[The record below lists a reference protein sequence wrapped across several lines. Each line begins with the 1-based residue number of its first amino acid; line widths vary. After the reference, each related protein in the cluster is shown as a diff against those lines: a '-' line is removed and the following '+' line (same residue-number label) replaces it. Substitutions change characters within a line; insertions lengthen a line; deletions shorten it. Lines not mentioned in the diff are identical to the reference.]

1 MESTNKMTY
10 IALDTETT
18 GLPSKRTKDFT
29 QLPVFDSCRVV
40 SVAVVLYDENDN
52 EVTNFHHLIK
62 PEGYT
67 EMPEGAFNVHKISFE
82 KVQNEGLPFSE
93 VWKKVEALFLAR
105 PNIVGH
111 NIGFDT
117 SALLSEAYRRG
128 FNTDCAKGFKEI
140 CTQRMAKKIYQEN
153 FRLGALYKKLLGK
166 DLEGWHGALADT
178 RAAGEVYAIMKKYEK
193 PTIQKEI
200 GAKKIIIKA
209 SEVAACIGKNQYKKA
224 QEVADEIW
232 KKYCPDTFT
241 GITKNDKAKESIAI
255 SPGAEDALRA
265 AMESIAE
272 KSDDTTQIVKAA
284 EAKINSDSNLSQTQK
299 REVNDYIRSKVF
311 TNFGTKSEDKTSD
324 KVEAAE
330 GTTLI
335 RDDNFYSL
343 EVTAICGTRYVIV
356 GKIDRVEIQSD
367 GTKVLV
373 EIKNRA
379 RGLFNAMRPYEMIQ
393 VQTYLQMVGMDTARL
408 IEQYNN
414 DTASHHIVKDQ
425 QLWDTVVMPKLV
437 EFCSDLHIRMS
448 N

>member
-1 MESTNKMTY
+1 MGSTKNMTY

-29 QLPVFDSCRVV
+29 QLDVFENCRVV

-52 EVTNFHHLIK
+52 ELAHFHDLIK
-62 PEGYT
+62 PEGYSV
-67 EMPEGAFNVHKISFE
+67 MPEDSFKVHGISYE
-82 KVQNEGLPFSE
+82 KAQTEGKPFSE

-105 PNIVGH
+105 PTIVGH

-117 SALLSEAYRRG
+117 TALLSEAHRRG
-128 FNTDCAKGFKEI
+128 FNTGCAKGFKEV
-140 CTQRMAKKIYQEN
+140 CTQRMSKKIYQQT
-153 FRLGALYKKLLGK
+153 FRLGELYKKLVGK

-178 RAAGEVYAIMKKYEK
+178 RAAAEVYAIMKKYEK
-193 PTIQKEI
+193 PTAKEI
-200 GAKKIIIKA
+200 SAKKIILKA
-209 SEVAACIGKNQYKKA
+209 SEVAACIGKHQYKKP

-232 KKYCPDTFT
+232 KKYCPETFT
-241 GITKNDKAKESIAI
+241 GITKNDKAKESIAS
-255 SPGAEDALRA
+255 SPEAENALRE

-272 KSDDTTQIVKAA
+272 KSDDTTKIVRVA
-284 EAKINSDSNLSQTQK
+284 EAKINSNENLTQTQK

-324 KVEAAE
+324 KIEATE

-343 EVTAICGTRYVIV
+343 EVTTICGTRYVIV
-356 GKIDRVEIQSD
+356 GKIDRVEIHPD

-414 DTASHHIVKDQ
+414 ETASHHIVKDQ
-425 QLWDTVVMPKLV
+425 QMWDTVVMPRLV
-437 EFCSDLHIRMS
+437 EFCNDLHARMS

>member
-1 MESTNKMTY
+1 MTY

-18 GLPSKRTKDFT
+18 GLPTKRTKDFT
-29 QLPVFDSCRVV
+29 QLEVFEQCRVV
-40 SVAVVLYDENDN
+40 SIAVVLYDETDT
-52 EVTNFHHLIK
+52 EIANFHHLIK

-67 EMPEGAFNVHKISFE
+67 EMPEGAFNVHKISYE
-82 KVQNEGLPFSE
+82 QAMNEGKPFSE
-93 VWKKVEALFLAR
+93 VWKKVEAIFGAR

-111 NIGFDT
+111 NVGFDT
-117 SALLSEAYRRG
+117 TALLSEAFRRG

-140 CTQRMAKKIYQEN
+140 CTQRMSKKIYQRTY
-153 FRLGALYKKLLGK
+153 RLGELYKELVGK
-166 DLEGWHGALADT
+166 ELEGWHGALADT
-178 RAAGEVYAIMKKYEK
+178 RAAAEVYKIMKKYEK
-193 PTIQKEI
+193 PTVKEI
-200 GAKKIIIKA
+200 AAKKIILKA
-209 SEVAACIGKNQYKKA
+209 SEIAACIGKHQYKKA

-232 KKYCPDTFT
+232 KKYCPETFT
-241 GITKNDKAKESIAI
+241 GITKNDKAKESIAS
-255 SPGAEDALRA
+255 SPEAVDALKA
-265 AMESIAE
+265 AIDSVAE
-272 KSDDTTQIVKAA
+272 KSDDTTKIVRAA
-284 EAKINSDSNLSQTQK
+284 EAKINSDTNLSPTQK

-335 RDDNFYSL
+335 RDDNFYTL
-343 EVTAICGTRYVIV
+343 EVTTICGTRYVIV
-356 GKIDRVEIQSD
+356 GKIDRVEVQPD

-408 IEQYNN
+408 IEQYNSE
-414 DTASHHIVKDQ
+414 TVSHHIIKDQ
-425 QLWDTVVMPKLV
+425 QFWDTVVMPKLV
-437 EFCSDLHIRMS
+437 EFCNDLHARMS

>member
-1 MESTNKMTY
+1 MAY

-29 QLPVFDSCRVV
+29 QLAVFDSCRVV
-40 SVAVVLYDENDN
+40 SVAVVLYDENDQ
-52 EVTNFHHLIK
+52 EITNFHHLIK

-82 KVQNEGLPFSE
+82 KADTEGKPFSE
-93 VWKKVEALFLAR
+93 VWKKIEALFAAR

-111 NIGFDT
+111 NVSFDT
-117 SALLSEAYRRG
+117 TALLSEAFRRG
-128 FNTDCAKGFKEI
+128 LNTECANGFKEV
-140 CTQRMAKKIYQEN
+140 CTQKLAKKIYQKTY
-153 FRLGALYKKLLGK
+153 RLGALYKDLVGK
-166 DLEGWHGALADT
+166 ELEGWHGALADT
-178 RAAGEVYAIMKKYEK
+178 RAAAEVYAIMKRYRA
-193 PTIQKEI
+193 PVANEI
-200 GAKKIIIKA
+200 AAKKIILKA
-209 SEVAACIGKNQYKKA
+209 SEVAACIGKHQYKKA

-232 KKYCPDTFT
+232 KKYCPETFT
-241 GITKNDKAKESIAI
+241 GITKNDKAKESIAS
-255 SPGAEDALRA
+255 SPEAEIALRD
-265 AMESIAE
+265 AMASIAE
-272 KSDDTTQIVKAA
+272 QSDDTTKIVRAA
-284 EAKINSDSNLSQTQK
+284 ENKINSNENLTPTQK
-299 REVNDYIRSKVF
+299 REVNEYIRSKVF

-330 GTTLI
+330 GVTLI
-335 RDDNFYSL
+335 RDDAFYSL
-343 EVTAICGTRYVIV
+343 DVTTICGTRYVIV
-356 GKIDRVEIQSD
+356 GKIDRVEVQPD

-393 VQTYLQMVGMDTARL
+393 VQTYLQMVGMNTARL

-414 DTASHHIVKDQ
+414 ETASHHIVKDQ

-437 EFCSDLHIRMS
+437 EFCNDIHARMS

>member
-1 MESTNKMTY
+1 MAY

-29 QLPVFDSCRVV
+29 QLPVFESCRVV
-40 SVAVVLYDENDN
+40 SVAVVLYDENDQEIN
-52 EVTNFHHLIK
+52 HFHHLIK

-67 EMPEGAFNVHKISFE
+67 EMPEGAFKVHGITFE
-82 KVQNEGLPFSE
+82 RAQSEGRPFAE
-93 VWKKVEALFLAR
+93 VWKKIEALFAAR
-105 PNIVGH
+105 ANIVGH
-111 NIGFDT
+111 NIAFDT
-117 SALLSEAYRRG
+117 SALLSEAFRRG
-128 FNTDCAKGFKEI
+128 FNVDCAKGFKEV
-140 CTQRMAKKIYQEN
+140 CTQRMAKKIYEQN
-153 FRLGALYKKLLGK
+153 FRLGDLYKKLVGT

-178 RAAGEVYAIMKKYEK
+178 RAAGAVYAVMKKHVVVK
-193 PTIQKEI
+193 QDAKEI

-209 SEVAACIGKNQYKKA
+209 SEVAACIGKHQYKKP

-232 KKYCPDTFT
+232 KKYCPETFT
-241 GITKNDKAKESIAI
+241 GITKNDKAKESIAS
-255 SPGAEDALRA
+255 SPEAIIALQA
-265 AMESIAE
+265 AMDSVAE
-272 KSDDTTQIVKAA
+272 KSDDTTKIVRAA
-284 EAKINSDSNLSQTQK
+284 EAKINSNENLTPTQK

-330 GTTLI
+330 GTTLT

-343 EVTAICGTRYVIV
+343 DISTICGTRYVIV
-356 GKIDRVEIQSD
+356 GKIDRVEVKPD

-379 RGLFNAMRPYEMIQ
+379 RGLFNAVRPYEAIQ

-414 DTASHHIVKDQ
+414 ETESYHITKDQ
-425 QLWDTVVMPKLV
+425 VQWDTIIMPKLV
-437 EFCSDLHIRMS
+437 EFCSNLHAKMS

>member
-1 MESTNKMTY
+1 MAY

-29 QLPVFDSCRVV
+29 QLSVFETCRVV
-40 SVAVVLYDENDN
+40 SVAVVLYDESDQ
-52 EVTNFHHLIK
+52 EITNFHHLIK

-82 KVQNEGLPFSE
+82 KADTEGKPFSE
-93 VWKKVEALFLAR
+93 VWKKIEALFAAR

-111 NIGFDT
+111 NVSFDT
-117 SALLSEAYRRG
+117 TALLSEAFRRG
-128 FNTDCAKGFKEI
+128 LNTECAKSFKEV
-140 CTQRMAKKIYQEN
+140 CTQKLAKKIYQKTY
-153 FRLGALYKKLLGK
+153 RLGALYKDLVGK
-166 DLEGWHGALADT
+166 ELEGWHGALADT
-178 RAAGEVYAIMKKYEK
+178 RAAAEVYAIMKRYQA
-193 PTIQKEI
+193 PAANEI
-200 GAKKIIIKA
+200 AAKKIILKA
-209 SEVAACIGKNQYKKA
+209 SEVAACIGKHQYKKA

-232 KKYCPDTFT
+232 KKYCPETFT
-241 GITKNDKAKESIAI
+241 GITKNDKAKESIAS
-255 SPGAEDALRA
+255 SPEAEIALRD
-265 AMESIAE
+265 AMASIAE
-272 KSDDTTQIVKAA
+272 QSDDTTKIVRAA
-284 EAKINSDSNLSQTQK
+284 ENKINSNENLTPTQK
-299 REVNDYIRSKVF
+299 REVNEYIRSKVF

-330 GTTLI
+330 GVTLI
-335 RDDNFYSL
+335 RDDAFYSL
-343 EVTAICGTRYVIV
+343 DVTTICGTRYVIV
-356 GKIDRVEIQSD
+356 GKIDRVEVQPD

-393 VQTYLQMVGMDTARL
+393 VQTYLQMVGMNTARL

-414 DTASHHIVKDQ
+414 ETASHHIVKDQ

-437 EFCSDLHIRMS
+437 EFCNDIHARMS

>member
-1 MESTNKMTY
+1 MGSTSRMTY

-29 QLPVFDSCRVV
+29 QLAVFDSCRVV
-40 SVAVVLYDENDN
+40 SVAVVLFDENDK
-52 EVTNFHHLIK
+52 ELANFHHLIK

-67 EMPEGAFNVHKISFE
+67 DMPEGAFNVHKISFE
-82 KVQNEGLPFSE
+82 QAQTEGKPFSE
-93 VWKKVEALFLAR
+93 VWKKIEALFLAR

-111 NIGFDT
+111 NVGFDT
-117 SALLSEAYRRG
+117 SALLSEAHRRG

-153 FRLGALYKKLLGK
+153 FRLGVLYKKLLGK
-166 DLEGWHGALADT
+166 DLVGWHGALADT
-178 RAAGEVYAIMKKYEK
+178 RAVGEVYAVMKKYEK
-193 PTIQKEI
+193 PTVKEI
-200 GAKKIIIKA
+200 GAKKIILKA
-209 SEVAACIGKNQYKKA
+209 SEIAACIGKHQYKKP

-232 KKYCPDTFT
+232 KKYCPETFT
-241 GITKNDKAKESIAI
+241 GITKNDRAKESIAS
-255 SPGAEDALRA
+255 SPEAESALQA
-265 AMESIAE
+265 AIESVAD
-272 KSDDTTQIVKAA
+272 KSDDTTKIVRAA
-284 EAKINSDSNLSQTQK
+284 EAKINSNENLTATQK

-335 RDDNFYSL
+335 RDDNFYTL
-343 EVTAICGTRYVIV
+343 EVTTICGTRYVIV
-356 GKIDRVEIQSD
+356 GKIDRVEVQPD
-367 GTKVLV
+367 GTRVLV

-414 DTASHHIVKDQ
+414 ETASHHIIKDQ
-425 QLWDTVVMPKLV
+425 QMWDTVVMPKLV
-437 EFCSDLHIRMS
+437 EFCNDLHGRMS

>member
-1 MESTNKMTY
+1 MAY

-29 QLPVFDSCRVV
+29 QLPVFETCRVV
-40 SVAVVLYDENDN
+40 SVAVVLYDENDQ
-52 EVTNFHHLIK
+52 EITNFHHLIK

-67 EMPEGAFNVHKISFE
+67 VMPEGAFNVHKITFE
-82 KVQNEGLPFSE
+82 KADTEGKPFSE
-93 VWKKVEALFLAR
+93 VWKKIEALFAAR

-111 NIGFDT
+111 NVSFDT
-117 SALLSEAYRRG
+117 TALLSEAFRRG
-128 FNTDCAKGFKEI
+128 FNTDCAKSFKEI
-140 CTQRMAKKIYQEN
+140 CTQKLSKKIYQKTY
-153 FRLGALYKKLLGK
+153 RLGALYKELVGK

-178 RAAGEVYAIMKKYEK
+178 RAAAEVYAIMKRYEK
-193 PTIQKEI
+193 PTVKEI

-209 SEVAACIGKNQYKKA
+209 SEVAACIGKHQYKKA

-232 KKYCPDTFT
+232 KKYCPETFT
-241 GITKNDKAKESIAI
+241 GITKNDQAKESIAS
-255 SPGAEDALRA
+255 SPEATEALKDAIA
-265 AMESIAE
+265 SIAE
-272 KSDDTTQIVKAA
+272 KSDDTTKIVRTA
-284 EAKINSDSNLSQTQK
+284 EAKINSNDSLTPTQK

-330 GTTLI
+330 GTTLV
-335 RDDNFYSL
+335 RDENFYSI
-343 EVTAICGTRYVIV
+343 EITTICGTRYVIV
-356 GKIDRVEIQSD
+356 GKIDRVEVQPD

-393 VQTYLQMVGMDTARL
+393 VQTYLQMVGMNTARL

-414 DTASHHIVKDQ
+414 ETASHHIVKDQ
-425 QLWDTVVMPKLV
+425 QLWDTVVMPKLI
-437 EFCSDLHIRMS
+437 EFCNDIHARMS

>member
-1 MESTNKMTY
+1 MAY

-29 QLPVFDSCRVV
+29 QLTVFEQCRVV

-52 EVTNFHHLIK
+52 ELTNFHHLIK

-67 EMPEGAFNVHKISFE
+67 EMPEGAFNVHKISYE
-82 KVQNEGLPFSE
+82 QAMNEGKPFSE
-93 VWKKVEALFLAR
+93 VWKKVEALFAAR

-111 NIGFDT
+111 NVGFDT
-117 SALLSEAYRRG
+117 TALLSEAHRRG
-128 FNTDCAKGFKEI
+128 FNTDCAKKFKEI
-140 CTQRMAKKIYQEN
+140 CTQRMAKKIYQKSY
-153 FRLGALYKKLLGK
+153 RLGELYKELVGK

-178 RAAGEVYAIMKKYEK
+178 RAAGEVYAIMRKYEK
-193 PTIQKEI
+193 PTNPKEI
-200 GAKKIIIKA
+200 GAKKIILKA
-209 SEVAACIGKNQYKKA
+209 SEIAACIGKNQYKKA

-232 KKYCPDTFT
+232 KKYCPETFT
-241 GITKNDKAKESIAI
+241 GITKNDKAKESIAS
-255 SPGAEDALRA
+255 SPEAEDALKA
-265 AMESIAE
+265 AMESVAE
-272 KSDDTTQIVKAA
+272 KSDDTTKIVRAA
-284 EAKINSDSNLSQTQK
+284 EAKINSNANLSQTQK

-343 EVTAICGTRYVIV
+343 EVTTICGTRYVIV
-356 GKIDRVEIQSD
+356 GKIDRVEIQPD

-414 DTASHHIVKDQ
+414 ETASHHIIKDQ
-425 QLWDTVVMPKLV
+425 EMWDTVVMPKLV

>member
-1 MESTNKMTY
+1 MAY

-29 QLPVFDSCRVV
+29 QLAVFDSCRVV
-40 SVAVVLYDENDN
+40 SVAVVLYDENDQ
-52 EVTNFHHLIK
+52 EITNFHHLIK

-82 KVQNEGLPFSE
+82 KADTEGKPFSE
-93 VWKKVEALFLAR
+93 VWKKIEALFAAR

-111 NIGFDT
+111 NVSFDT
-117 SALLSEAYRRG
+117 TALLSEAFRRG
-128 FNTDCAKGFKEI
+128 LNTECAKAFKEV
-140 CTQRMAKKIYQEN
+140 CTQKLAKKIYQKTY
-153 FRLGALYKKLLGK
+153 RLGALYKDLVGK
-166 DLEGWHGALADT
+166 ELEGWHGALADT
-178 RAAGEVYAIMKKYEK
+178 RAAAEVYAIMKRYRA
-193 PTIQKEI
+193 PVANEI
-200 GAKKIIIKA
+200 AAKKIILKA
-209 SEVAACIGKNQYKKA
+209 SEVAACIGKHQYKKA

-232 KKYCPDTFT
+232 KKYCPETFT
-241 GITKNDKAKESIAI
+241 GITKNDKAKESIAS
-255 SPGAEDALRA
+255 SPEAEIALRD
-265 AMESIAE
+265 AMASIAE
-272 KSDDTTQIVKAA
+272 QSDDTTKIVRAA
-284 EAKINSDSNLSQTQK
+284 ENKINSNENLTPTQK
-299 REVNDYIRSKVF
+299 REVNEYIRSKVF

-330 GTTLI
+330 GVTLI
-335 RDDNFYSL
+335 RDDAFYSL
-343 EVTAICGTRYVIV
+343 DVTTICGTRYVIV
-356 GKIDRVEIQSD
+356 GKIDRVEVQPD

-393 VQTYLQMVGMDTARL
+393 VQTYLQMVGMNTARL

-414 DTASHHIVKDQ
+414 ETASHHIVKDQ

-437 EFCSDLHIRMS
+437 EFCNDIHARMS

>member
-1 MESTNKMTY
+1 MGNMTY

-29 QLPVFDSCRVV
+29 QLDVFENCRVV
-40 SVAVVLYDENDN
+40 SVAVVLYDENDT
-52 EVTNFHHLIK
+52 ELANFHDLIK

-67 EMPEGAFNVHKISFE
+67 EMPEGSFKVHGISYE
-82 KVQNEGLPFSE
+82 KAQTEGKPFSE
-93 VWKKVEALFLAR
+93 VWKKIEALFLAR

-111 NIGFDT
+111 NVGFDT
-117 SALLSEAYRRG
+117 TALLSEAHRRG
-128 FNTDCAKGFKEI
+128 FNTGCAKGFKEI
-140 CTQRMAKKIYQEN
+140 CTQRMAKKIYQQN
-153 FRLGALYKKLLGK
+153 FRLGELYKKLVGK

-178 RAAGEVYAIMKKYEK
+178 RAAAEVYAIMKKYEK
-193 PTIQKEI
+193 PSAKEI
-200 GAKKIIIKA
+200 SAKKIILKA
-209 SEVAACIGKNQYKKA
+209 SEVAACIGKHQYKKP

-232 KKYCPDTFT
+232 KKYCPETFT
-241 GITKNDKAKESIAI
+241 GITKNDKAKESIAS
-255 SPGAEDALRA
+255 SPEAENALRE
-265 AMESIAE
+265 AMESVAE
-272 KSDDTTQIVKAA
+272 KSDDTTKIVRAA
-284 EAKINSDSNLSQTQK
+284 EAKINSNDTLTPTQK
-299 REVNDYIRSKVF
+299 REVNEYIRSKVF

-343 EVTAICGTRYVIV
+343 EVTTICGTRYVIV
-356 GKIDRVEIQSD
+356 GKIDRVEIQPD

-414 DTASHHIVKDQ
+414 ETASHHIVKDQ
-425 QLWDTVVMPKLV
+425 QMWDTVVMPRLV
-437 EFCSDLHIRMS
+437 EFCNDIHARMS